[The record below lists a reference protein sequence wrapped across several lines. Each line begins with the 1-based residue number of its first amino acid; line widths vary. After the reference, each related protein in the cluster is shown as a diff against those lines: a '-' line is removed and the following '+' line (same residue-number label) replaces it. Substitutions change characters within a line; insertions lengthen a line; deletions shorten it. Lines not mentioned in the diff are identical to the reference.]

1 MLFNL
6 VTKSLFYMFL
16 FQVPSNS
23 TSDFEIITNEERRDG
38 NSKSLLSLPN
48 SNSKKIRNNGYFES
62 HLSSLTS
69 NYYF

>member
-1 MLFNL
+1 
-6 VTKSLFYMFL
+6 MFL